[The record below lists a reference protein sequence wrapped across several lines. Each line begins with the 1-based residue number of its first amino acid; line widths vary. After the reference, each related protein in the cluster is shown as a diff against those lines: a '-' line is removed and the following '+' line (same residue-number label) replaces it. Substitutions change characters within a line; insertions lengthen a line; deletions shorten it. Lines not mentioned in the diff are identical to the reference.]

1 MRDSTIIY
9 RSFYEAVREI
19 PPQNQAEVWTAIFEY
34 SLNRNEV
41 ELSGLSKTIFRLI
54 KPQLD
59 ANLKRYENG
68 LKPKKKQ
75 TGSKTEAKQERVVS
89 KHEANENVNENVN
102 ENDNATIDI
111 FGVVPVKR
119 FIPPTLV
126 EWTWFFT
133 SNGYKREVAEMSW
146 KSYDVAEW
154 KDSQGKAI
162 KNWKQKAIQVW
173 FKEPNKQDVS
183 APATDKVKYNLPTNY
198 RPTK

>member
-9 RSFYEAVREI
+9 RSFYEAVREL
-19 PPQNQAEVWTAIFEY
+19 PPHNQAEVWTAIFEY
-34 SLNRNEV
+34 SLNRTV
-41 ELSGLSKTIFRLI
+41 VDLSGLSKTIFRLI

-75 TGSKTEAKQERVVS
+75 TGSKTEAKSELAGSVPV
-89 KHEANENVNENVN
+89 ANENVNVN
-102 ENDNATIDI
+102 ENENPTVDI
-111 FGVVPVKR
+111 FGHVPIKR
-119 FIPPTLV
+119 FVPPTLV

-133 SNGYKREVAEMSW
+133 SNGYKRDVAETSW

-154 KDSQGKAI
+154 KDSNGKPI

-173 FKEPNKQDVS
+173 FKDPNKQDVAS
-183 APATDKVKYNLPTNY
+183 VATDKVKYTLPSNY